1 MLYATICYDMLRYA
15 TVIVYNEQLPK
26 SWGDKFSKMPK
37 ISGSVCFIFWP
48 IPKSSEITSQ
58 VTWELTIFV
67 CRFRVDLFPDKSPM
81 CRDEHT
87 LGAEGFWW
95 FWYGSIGPSQP
106 KKPSFRFKSH
116 RLSTFWINPRITEQ
130 RTFAQAWWPT
140 RNNEGCQYEVMTR
153 KKYPN
158 KTNGLIDI
166 DTWEFF
172 GAVEAPGV
180 LSYGLTTALIFFI
193 PDELSEIWQT
203 SCWPFTSESKFEPGI
218 RMQQGPIW
226 HPYLLIL
233 FVGPFLTSLLERQPL
248 KHRNIS
254 TLMEL
259 FATKPFET
267 SKHESKPCTSWTQ
280 FSAILCHSE
289 RYSGHQDEDL
299 TWAMRRWYALGG
311 AQQTCRVG
319 QLRWPRWWGVHNF
332 AIPRL

>member
-1 MLYATICYDMLRYA
+1 M
-15 TVIVYNEQLPK
+15 
-26 SWGDKFSKMPK
+26 WDK
-37 ISGSVCFIFWP
+37 
-48 IPKSSEITSQ
+48 
-58 VTWELTIFV
+58 
-67 CRFRVDLFPDKSPM
+67 
-81 CRDEHT
+81 HT
-87 LGAEGFWW
+87 LGGEGFWW

-116 RLSTFWINPRITEQ
+116 RLRITEQ

-140 RNNEGCQYEVMTR
+140 RNNEGCQYEVMTCYDQ

-193 PDELSEIWQT
+193 PDEFSEIWQR

-233 FVGPFLTSLLERQPL
+233 FVGPFLRHSWKNKPWNTVTFRLWWNRLQRNRLKPPSMNRSHVHHELNSLP
-248 KHRNIS
+248 
-254 TLMEL
+254 
-259 FATKPFET
+259 
-267 SKHESKPCTSWTQ
+267 
-280 FSAILCHSE
+280 FSATLSITL
-289 RYSGHQDEDL
+289 G
-299 TWAMRRWYALGG
+299 TMRIWHGPWGDGMPLVVPNKPAAWVY
-311 AQQTCRVG
+311 
-319 QLRWPRWWGVHNF
+319 QLRWSRWWGVHNF
-332 AIPRL
+332 ARPRL